1 MEYCRM
7 DSRNADFFLKFAK
20 MARRKNG
27 DCFLSPGGEQVSI
40 GNAVKEAPERLR
52 KGRTVYLKET
62 VMKKRIYYLFV
73 AMFALWGCTD
83 EDDSSSS
90 TPDEEISGYCV
101 VDNVE
106 GWTASTFL
114 SNGAAVFS
122 RQDGAGAIQALL
134 AYTRSQTANLL
145 QLYAEFDTQAVP
157 THIAFNEYT
166 VTVDRYD
173 GAKMDVSLVYD
184 DCATVSFTGL
194 DCVLSG
200 SSATGGS
207 AENKAMEAIVAV
219 CGALDEALQA
229 GQGAMTIQL
238 DRLYLSA
245 WGKDSF
251 SPLTVPEIA
260 PGAALITDGV
270 LAFSAIHQFLSDGK
284 HKVSTETGTRRLQS
298 EGYRLLAD
306 NFGWGMGNEFK
317 RNHLPDEVL
326 QTFEH
331 DVPYDMPKDFWADF
345 TYTVMEGLWQPTLA
359 AADSVAKAYRRYQVE
374 TGEVQ
379 NVTQKSVTLS
389 GTVNPESLLMDDGT
403 KIDNR
408 YGIAVSSDLYEIV
421 DDGDGGSMTYRFTGL
436 QSKTDY
442 RYHTFLYDNT
452 NRIVHIGESKA
463 FHTTS
468 RNVMLYDIKLVNCL
482 YHADYFTPDSMDYY
496 SFYYI
501 PTVSA
506 MLMTDKEVEDWGY
519 YHVSEPG
526 DEPSRISLAA
536 FGSPYVDERYAYFL
550 NEPSA
555 TFYWGGYVKYAG
567 DEQYTY
573 DEPEAYPLSYPEDT
587 WIKFR
592 DVEFISTTQGEYY
605 FEGRGPYNYYTFTS
619 AEVEVRGA
627 YHLKNVYVGLTGNW
641 TPSTDPIPVFDGINI
656 LTNNLYYDTADAVE
670 LYYHNNEVYTSNR
683 VAFLIEGGVFTGAQ
697 IVEGSRSC
705 SEGMSGTGGYVVA
718 RRVCNPVPIVRVMR
732 DTREGTSRFPQL
744 RTDY

>member
-1 MEYCRM
+1 
-7 DSRNADFFLKFAK
+7 
-20 MARRKNG
+20 
-27 DCFLSPGGEQVSI
+27 
-40 GNAVKEAPERLR
+40 
-52 KGRTVYLKET
+52 
-62 VMKKRIYYLFV
+62 MKKRIYYLFV
-73 AMFALWGCTD
+73 VMFALWGCTD
-83 EDDSSSS
+83 EDDSSGSA
-90 TPDEEISGYCV
+90 PDEEISGYCV

-106 GWTASTFL
+106 GWTTSTFL

-122 RQDGAGAIQALL
+122 RQDETGMTQALL
-134 AYTRSQTANLL
+134 AYTRSQTAGLL
-145 QLYAEFDTQAVP
+145 QLYAEFDAQTVP

-200 SSATGGS
+200 GSATGVP

-219 CGALDEALQA
+219 CDVLDKALQA
-229 GQGAMTIQL
+229 GKGSITVQL
-238 DRLYLSA
+238 DRLYLTA
-245 WGKDSF
+245 WAEDSF

-270 LAFSAIHQFLSDGK
+270 QAFSAIHQFLSDGK
-284 HKVSTETGTRRLQS
+284 HKVSTEKGTRRLQS

-306 NFGWGMGNEFK
+306 NFGWGSGSEFK

-326 QTFEH
+326 QIFGY
-331 DVPYDMPKDFWADF
+331 DVPYDMPEGFWSDF

-379 NVTQKSVTLS
+379 SVTQKSVTLS

-403 KIDNR
+403 KIDNQ
-408 YGIAVSSDLYEIV
+408 YGIAVSSDLYEV
-421 DDGDGGSMTYRFTGL
+421 VHDGDGGSMTYRFTGL

-442 RYHTFLYDNT
+442 RYHTFLYDNV
-452 NRIVHIGESKA
+452 NRIVHIGESKT
-463 FHTTS
+463 FRTTL
-468 RNVMLYDIKLVNCL
+468 RNVMLYDIKLVDCL
-482 YHADYFTPDSMDYY
+482 YHADYFTPDSVDYY

-592 DVEFISTTQGEYY
+592 DVEFISTTKGEYY
-605 FEGRGPYNYYTFTS
+605 FEGSGPYSYETFS
-619 AEVEVRGA
+619 IAEVEVKGA
-627 YHLKNVYVGLTGNW
+627 YHLKNVYVGLSGNW
-641 TPSTDPIPVFDGINI
+641 NPSTDPIPVFDGINI
-656 LTNNLYYDTADAVE
+656 LNSNLYYDTAYTVE
-670 LYYHNNEVYTSNR
+670 LYYYNNGVYTSNR
-683 VAFLIEGGVFTGAQ
+683 VAFLIEGGIFTGAQ
-697 IVEGSRSC
+697 IVEEGSWSRSG
-705 SEGMSGTGGYVVA
+705 SIPGKGGCVVT
-718 RRVCNPVPIVRVMR
+718 RQVCKPASAIQVMQETVR
-732 DTREGTSRFPQL
+732 EKIITSPQL
-744 RTDY
+744 RTTH